1 MKLVMQPFRYCYWF
15 KSTWCLKL
23 GLKMTRIVKSPSCAV
38 LHLGEELCCKRFTD
52 VFQC

>member
-23 GLKMTRIVKSPSCAV
+23 GLKMTV